1 MDYASF
7 YETVARPWRSM
18 PQGPQLLALIDKLL
32 VGVIAAAYGVT
43 LIWLFAT
50 GNGHWLRFAI
60 VPAFVLVLVTVVRK
74 YVNAPRPYEA
84 HDIKPLVKPSTK
96 GCSMP
101 SRHVASAAII
111 ACALGSVS
119 PAIGIVAG
127 LAACMVAY
135 ARVAAGL
142 HYPEDVVAGA
152 CIACV
157 CGIFGF
163 ALL

>member
-84 HDIKPLVKPSTK
+84 HDIKPLVNTFLSTCVS
-96 GCSMP
+96 GGAFALM
-101 SRHVASAAII
+101 AIYI
-111 ACALGSVS
+111 NVISQGTDPAPAL
-119 PAIGIVAG
+119 
-127 LAACMVAY
+127 VAY
-135 ARVAAGL
+135 
-142 HYPEDVVAGA
+142 GA
-152 CIACV
+152 IVLGTATFNAILDQILV
-157 CGIFGF
+157 PP
-163 ALL
+163 LRKVLKK